1 MLPESVIDYVLIHEL
16 AHINVPNHSSEFWE
30 LVKKKDPNYCK
41 SKKWLKDNGSSFIL
55 FS

>member
-30 LVKKKDPNYCK
+30 LVKKKDPNYFK
-41 SKKWLKDNGSSFIL
+41 SKRWLKDNGSSFIL

>member
-30 LVKKKDPNYCK
+30 LVKKKNKNY
-41 SKKWLKDNGSSFIL
+41 LKNKICLIYNGSYFIL
-55 FS
+55 LS